1 MITWAYYL
9 FCGYVVVLLIS
20 NFLKSKKLYDEILY
34 AFAIMPFVLRLI
46 RLK

>member
-9 FCGYVVVLLIS
+9 FCGYVAVLLIS